1 MIICLIFYQLLPT
14 NSVGNEEEQQ
24 MRVQILIS
32 GCKGLEGIKRRRGG
46 DILISGSFS
55 GIVKF
60 IVLFGLIHCC
70 RLDSKLHSQFCSII
84 HPFVFS
90 SAV

>member
-14 NSVGNEEEQQ
+14 NSVGNEEGQQ
-24 MRVQILIS
+24 MRIQILIS

-55 GIVKF
+55 GLLSLLFFLGLF
-60 IVLFGLIHCC
+60 IAA
-70 RLDSKLHSQFCSII
+70 D
-84 HPFVFS
+84 
-90 SAV
+90 